1 MDYHWKKMKNKAL
14 FLDRDGVINIDY
26 GYVHTPEKFQFVD
39 GIFEFIHYFQS
50 RNYLIFVIT
59 NQSGIERGY
68 YSQED
73 FFRVTRFM
81 ESEFQ
86 KRGIAITKIYYCPC
100 LQCDCRKPN
109 PKMILE
115 AKKEFGIE
123 LSQSILVGDKIT
135 DIEAGKSAGV
145 GQNFLFSKE
154 TTFQDILN
162 SLKKGSNVHFSR

>member
-1 MDYHWKKMKNKAL
+1 
-14 FLDRDGVINIDY
+14 
-26 GYVHTPEKFQFVD
+26 
-39 GIFEFIHYFQS
+39 
-50 RNYLIFVIT
+50 
-59 NQSGIERGY
+59 
-68 YSQED
+68 
-73 FFRVTRFM
+73 M

-100 LQCDCRKPN
+100 LQCDCRKPS